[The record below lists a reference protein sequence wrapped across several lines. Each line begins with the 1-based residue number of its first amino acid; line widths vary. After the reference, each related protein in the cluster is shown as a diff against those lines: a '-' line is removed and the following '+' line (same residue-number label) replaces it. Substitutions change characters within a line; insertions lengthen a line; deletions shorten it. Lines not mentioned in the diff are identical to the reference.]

1 MINEVDIPVADNE
14 SQPQDDHNTEQTPEM
29 FDSYIDMEFTIPRGL
44 DGGLFHAK
52 VKQRAM
58 VCDGD
63 PIREEINKPTTDTSL
78 YKVEY
83 IYRTIETLAAN
94 IITENIL
101 LQVEKEGHRKLLMNV
116 IIDNQTHKDDI
127 KEDDT
132 FYTTRNGTRHH

>member
-1 MINEVDIPVADNE
+1 
-14 SQPQDDHNTEQTPEM
+14 
-29 FDSYIDMEFTIPRGL
+29 
-44 DGGLFHAK
+44 
-52 VKQRAM
+52 M

-132 FYTTRNGTRHH
+132 FYTKMDGTIHCRHTIKGWEICVQWKDGSSNWIALKDLNNSYSLEVADYAVTNII